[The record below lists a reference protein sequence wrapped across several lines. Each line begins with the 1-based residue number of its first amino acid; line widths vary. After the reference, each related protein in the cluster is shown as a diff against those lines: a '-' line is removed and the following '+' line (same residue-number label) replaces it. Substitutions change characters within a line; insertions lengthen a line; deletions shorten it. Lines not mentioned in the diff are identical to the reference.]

1 MRQTERSPVTR
12 RQVDEL
18 LEVGHFAHERKL
30 GVGRPGGEM
39 QILLISPVEITE
51 DRLTF
56 KENDV
61 TDERSIANSRALGAH
76 MKIVAE
82 QLGVE
87 FLDAAQYIKP
97 GKVDGVHLD
106 EKGHARLAE
115 LVYEKLRG
123 MLTAE

>member
-1 MRQTERSPVTR
+1 M
-12 RQVDEL
+12 
-18 LEVGHFAHERKL
+18 
-30 GVGRPGGEM
+30 
-39 QILLISPVEITE
+39 EITE

-97 GKVDGVHLD
+97 GQGRRRPPRR
-106 EKGHARLAE
+106 EGHARLAE